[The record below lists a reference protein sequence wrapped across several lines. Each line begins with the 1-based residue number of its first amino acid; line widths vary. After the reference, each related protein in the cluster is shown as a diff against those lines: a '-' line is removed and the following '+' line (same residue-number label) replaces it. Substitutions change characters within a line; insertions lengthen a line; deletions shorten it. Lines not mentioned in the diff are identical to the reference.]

1 VALGIAT
8 LCTLSTTGP
17 LVSHSHETLYHITG
31 PAAAV
36 FVPAMVDL
44 CLLWIALAAVLW
56 LAERSAWLFVVVWSG
71 LFLLLPRAVVNNLMA
86 LTGGHG
92 YHTTVVG
99 AVPMLALGTV
109 AVWRR
114 RDAAA
119 LFERV
124 QVFAA
129 TLLGFAALFGLVLL
143 IQLAW
148 FNWKATELN
157 PAPRLHQ
164 RDAPALAAQEH
175 PRVVWIL
182 LDELSFDQVYGR
194 RFPGLD
200 LPAFDALAADS
211 TVFTQVTPA
220 GERTSIIV
228 PSLMTGWSVDQ
239 LRVSADGE
247 LRAVHDPDAGVWRTF
262 DPHQTIFQDALSLGY
277 STAVAGWFNPYCRIL
292 PEVLDRCF
300 WTLQRSRLTSGRFL
314 TTAIGG
320 PFNALGL
327 AKIWPAHDA
336 DQSAKQIEDYR
347 DLVQAGD
354 NLLADSSVSFIFLH
368 LPIPHP
374 WGIYDRRKQQFNT
387 AGTSSYLDNLA
398 LADHYLAHV
407 RELLESRGE
416 WDSSAVVVM
425 GDHSWRTQLLW
436 AGAAGW
442 TAEDEAAS
450 HGGQFDK
457 RPAYVVKLPN
467 QHDGA
472 RIDAPFDA
480 VRTRALL
487 DAILM
492 ERLHTSGEL
501 REWIAQ
507 GPR

>member
-1 VALGIAT
+1 
-8 LCTLSTTGP
+8 
-17 LVSHSHETLYHITG
+17 
-31 PAAAV
+31 
-36 FVPAMVDL
+36 
-44 CLLWIALAAVLW
+44 
-56 LAERSAWLFVVVWSG
+56 
-71 LFLLLPRAVVNNLMA
+71 
-86 LTGGHG
+86 
-92 YHTTVVG
+92 
-99 AVPMLALGTV
+99 
-109 AVWRR
+109 
-114 RDAAA
+114 
-119 LFERV
+119 
-124 QVFAA
+124 
-129 TLLGFAALFGLVLL
+129 
-143 IQLAW
+143 
-148 FNWKATELN
+148 
-157 PAPRLHQ
+157 
-164 RDAPALAAQEH
+164 
-175 PRVVWIL
+175 
-182 LDELSFDQVYGR
+182 
-194 RFPGLD
+194 
-200 LPAFDALAADS
+200 
-211 TVFTQVTPA
+211 
-220 GERTSIIV
+220 
-228 PSLMTGWSVDQ
+228 
-239 LRVSADGE
+239 
-247 LRAVHDPDAGVWRTF
+247 
-262 DPHQTIFQDALSLGY
+262 
-277 STAVAGWFNPYCRIL
+277 VAGWFNPYCRIL